1 MDCYIEKAVSKLRWG
16 PLGQHIA
23 TFVAALTETGYARE
37 SVQKQLRLLSQ
48 LGRWM
53 QRTRRAV
60 TDLDQINSQVF
71 LAAYGRRRRLKRG
84 DRATLRHLIE
94 HLQDQGVITVRIA
107 VPENEQPFTKLERRY
122 ENHLLKERGLA
133 AVTVRGYIRLVH
145 QFLLRCCGER
155 PLALKKLK
163 AWEVSN
169 FIVQYTGCKSP
180 TSSQSMVK
188 ALRSFFRFLTQEG
201 ETQID
206 LATCIP
212 SVPCRKQA
220 RLPKYIS
227 DNEVEKLLA
236 ACDRSTPVG
245 RRDYAV
251 LLLLARLG
259 LRAGEVAGLHLE
271 DVDWRS
277 GEIRVL
283 GKGVRDRLPLIAEV
297 GEALA
302 TYLRNRPCSSSR
314 NVFLC
319 INAPCRHFR
328 SSTVSKVVRRALS
341 RAGLKPPHTGAHL
354 LRHSL
359 ATNLLRKGASMAEIA
374 ELLRHRSS
382 GTTEI
387 YAKVDSLSLRTLAQ
401 PWPTMRGGR

>member
-1 MDCYIEKAVSKLRWG
+1 MDRYIEQTVSRLQWG
-16 PLGQHIA
+16 PLWQHVA
-23 TFVAALTETGYARE
+23 VFAAALAEAGYARE
-37 SVQKQLRLLSQ
+37 SVQKQLRLLSR

-60 TDLDQINSQVF
+60 TDLDQINSETF
-71 LAAYGRRRRLKRG
+71 LAAHRRRFRPQKG
-84 DRATLRHLIE
+84 DHATLRHFTE
-94 HLQDQGVITVRIA
+94 HLQHHGVITPRIA
-107 VPENEQPFTKLERRY
+107 EPEKEQPLLKLERRY
-122 ENHLLKERGLA
+122 EIHLLKERGLA
-133 AVTVRGYIRLVH
+133 AVTVREYRRSVH
-145 QFLLRCCGER
+145 QFLQQCFGER
-155 PLALKKLK
+155 PIALKKLQ
-163 AWEVSN
+163 AYEVSN
-169 FIVQYTGCKSP
+169 FIVKYVDCKGPISA
-180 TSSQSMVK
+180 QSMVT

-201 ETQID
+201 ETHID

-212 SVPCRKQA
+212 SVPCRTKA

-227 DNEVEKLLA
+227 ENEVEKLLA

-245 RRDYAV
+245 RRDYAI

-259 LRAGEVAGLHLE
+259 LRGGEVAGLQLE

-277 GEIRVL
+277 GEICVL

-302 TYLRNRPCSSSR
+302 AYLRDRPCSSSR
-314 NVFLC
+314 NVFLR
-319 INAPCRHFR
+319 INAPCRHIR
-328 SSTVSKVVRRALS
+328 SSLVSKVVRRALS
-341 RAGLKPPHTGAHL
+341 RAGLNPPHTGAHL

-359 ATNLLRKGASMAEIA
+359 ATNLLRKGASMAEIG

-387 YAKVDSLSLRTLAQ
+387 YAKVDSLSLRALAQ

>member
-1 MDCYIEKAVSKLRWG
+1 MDRYIEKAVSKLCWG
-16 PLGQHIA
+16 PLRQHIA
-23 TFVAALTETGYARE
+23 TFVAALVEMGFARE

-60 TDLDQINSQVF
+60 TDLDQINSEVF
-71 LAAYGRRRRLKRG
+71 LAAYRRRRRLKRG
-84 DRATLRHLIE
+84 DRAALRHLIE

-107 VPENEQPFTKLERRY
+107 GPENEQPFTKLEQRY

-133 AVTVRGYIRLVH
+133 AVTVRGYRRLVH
-145 QFLLRCCGER
+145 RFLLRCFDER

-163 AWEVSN
+163 ACEVSN
-169 FIVQYTGCKSP
+169 FIVQYTGCSSP
-180 TSSQSMVK
+180 TSSQSMVT

-201 ETQID
+201 ETHFD
-206 LATCIP
+206 LGTCIP
-212 SVPCRKQA
+212 SFPCRTQT
-220 RLPKYIS
+220 RLPKYIGDS
-227 DNEVEKLLA
+227 DVEKVLRT
-236 ACDRSTPVG
+236 CDRATPVG
-245 RRDYAV
+245 RRDYAI

-259 LRAGEVAGLHLE
+259 LRGGEVAGLHLE

-297 GEALA
+297 GEALVA
-302 TYLRNRPCSSSR
+302 YLRDRPCSSSR
-314 NVFLC
+314 NVFLR
-319 INAPCRHFR
+319 INAPCRHLR

-374 ELLRHRSS
+374 ELLRRRSS
-382 GTTEI
+382 VTTEI
-387 YAKVDSLSLRTLAQ
+387 YAKVDSLSLRALAQ